1 MRSLRFFV
9 NFLSPRVS
17 TLYMVVSSTQTK
29 YINKIGGGECRE
41 MRMRRFSFS
50 LLDCGITREI
60 EKDSNPAFSRH
71 SGYKG
76 ELVSPSTPLSFV
88 GAGLFFTFCEGD
100 VGGREKNKRKGEKKG
115 PRLISSFDTCD
126 RDYQHVLLFRPPFSS
141 IFLPLF
147 FFDQKWHN
155 CLTDRVG
162 GPLVEMTPTDGFDS
176 VRFFRPINWISAGKT
191 TNGTKRKKVLC
202 QRERNVSW
210 RIEKETMAAK

>member
-147 FFDQKWHN
+147 FFDQK
-155 CLTDRVG
+155 
-162 GPLVEMTPTDGFDS
+162 
-176 VRFFRPINWISAGKT
+176 
-191 TNGTKRKKVLC
+191 
-202 QRERNVSW
+202 
-210 RIEKETMAAK
+210 

>member
-1 MRSLRFFV
+1 MSRNADAAFF
-9 NFLSPRVS
+9 FFSPRLRHHTRDWEGFES
-17 TLYMVVSSTQTK
+17 GLLATLWLQRGTCLPVYTPLLCRGRPLFHVLPGRRR
-29 YINKIGGGECRE
+29 GGG
-41 MRMRRFSFS
+41 
-50 LLDCGITREI
+50 G
-60 EKDSNPAFSRH
+60 
-71 SGYKG
+71 
-76 ELVSPSTPLSFV
+76 
-88 GAGLFFTFCEGD
+88 
-100 VGGREKNKRKGEKKG
+100 KNKRKGEKKG